1 MIPTQA
7 LVEHLETIPGLSAVS
22 IIRGPTSMLVPP
34 ALVIRANSPWIEP
47 GTYCHDDQQYT
58 AVGVVT
64 ASTPQD
70 GEQML
75 YSIGLLVMD
84 NLPDGWSFLG
94 MDAPVLDESTG
105 HPYLA
110 AGIRLQYANNNLDTD
125 LEES

>member
-7 LVEHLETIPGLSAVS
+7 LVEHLETIPALSAVS
-22 IIRGPTSMLVPP
+22 IIRGPTSTGPVPP

-64 ASTPQD
+64 AATPQD

-110 AGIRLQYANNNLDTD
+110 AGIRLQYANND
-125 LEES
+125 LEDES

>member
-34 ALVIRANSPWIEP
+34 ALVIRANSPWISP
-47 GTYCHDDQQYT
+47 ARYCHDDQQYT

-64 ASTPQD
+64 AATPQD

-84 NLPDGWSFLG
+84 NLPEGWSFLG

-110 AGIRLQYANNNLDTD
+110 AGIRLQYANSDVSTD